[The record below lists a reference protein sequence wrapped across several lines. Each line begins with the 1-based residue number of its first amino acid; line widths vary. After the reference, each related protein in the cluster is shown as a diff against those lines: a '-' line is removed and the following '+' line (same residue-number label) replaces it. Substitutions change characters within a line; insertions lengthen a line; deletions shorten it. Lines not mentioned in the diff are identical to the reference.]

1 MQSVVFTGRLAAD
14 PFISADGGRAAFRL
28 LENRGERPGGEKIV
42 NGVNCVAWG
51 QGFVSKVIAP
61 GLASGCEATVVG
73 RFEDKTYTTRD
84 GVQRTTKELMV
95 EQLSILDWAEARDG
109 ADQRRAA

>member
-1 MQSVVFTGRLAAD
+1 MQNVVFTGRLAAD
-14 PFISADGGRAAFRL
+14 PFISPDGGRAAFRL
-28 LENRGERPGGEKIV
+28 LENRGENAEGRKIV

-51 QGFVSKVIAP
+51 QGFVSKVIQP

-84 GVQRTTKELMV
+84 GAQRATKELVV
-95 EQLSILDWAEARDG
+95 ESLSILDWAEDRAG
-109 ADQRRAA
+109 ERRAA